1 MKKLIIWIGP
11 TCTYECHPLY
21 SVPNQK
27 SQAKAARGRRRREPG
42 ACVPAAITSSPA
54 LVEWGHRAGEAWRGR
69 RGSRAHDG
77 GKGSRA
83 ARQRRSSLGNRCRRR
98 AAWRR
103 RRHGRRSGEEGRGVS
118 VKLWAIGH
126 HANITDKNKLL
137 PCTDRFLLVAIGFFM
152 VLRVTELPAHSIF
165 FYHVHMCSQ
174 FFLFLRLLCTND
186 NQTVLKMIQQFCT
199 TFFDF
204 EWTYRCISPF
214 DSLIASESQFH
225 LCRP

>member
-1 MKKLIIWIGP
+1 VKTP
-11 TCTYECHPLY
+11 P
-21 SVPNQK
+21 
-27 SQAKAARGRRRREPG
+27 AREE
-42 ACVPAAITSSPA
+42 
-54 LVEWGHRAGEAWRGR
+54 EWGGGARRVGEVVG
-69 RGSRAHDG
+69 
-77 GKGSRA
+77 
-83 ARQRRSSLGNRCRRR
+83 L
-98 AAWRR
+98 
-103 RRHGRRSGEEGRGVS
+103 
-118 VKLWAIGH
+118 AIGH

-204 EWTYRCISPF
+204 E
-214 DSLIASESQFH
+214 
-225 LCRP
+225 